1 MILPGVNEER
11 AVKVADAIR
20 MLVARLQI
28 HHPGSQRKYVTISV
42 GVAEKRDATTDEFA
56 LTRDADIALYH
67 AKEQGRDCS
76 VASSSLVSSGLEMQS
91 LAPSLA
97 DLEGAR

>member
-1 MILPGVNEER
+1 
-11 AVKVADAIR
+11 
-20 MLVARLQI
+20 
-28 HHPGSQRKYVTISV
+28 V
-42 GVAEKRDATTDEFA
+42 GVAKKIAPTTDELA

-76 VASSSLVSSGLEMQS
+76 VASSSLVSSGLAMPS

-97 DLEGAR
+97 DLEGAQ